1 MTAPRMPSQ
10 PSSMMPE
17 SPSSR
22 ETLPAIFAG
31 LLYILLL
38 ITLREILAPP
48 LVLPLALVALWPLR
62 ERPGIRSAM
71 GIALFLTVIWGLK
84 LYGSLLGP
92 FLLALAVAYLLSPLV
107 ARLERRRVP
116 RGLAIILVALPPVLA
131 FVVVLLL
138 AGPQVWNQAVTI
150 VNAMPRFATTLLDFL
165 AGLRSRIERLPFLT
179 SEQRTWIHALD
190 AQELATLLQQ
200 NADGLLQAVAQW
212 GLAFL
217 RQLGTIVGFL
227 GYVVITPVVA
237 FYLLRDWQPLL
248 GFLGALIPP
257 AKRTGLVAFIEEY
270 DASLG
275 KFFRGQLIEAT
286 LVGTL
291 TSIGLAILGVPSALL
306 IGVIAG
312 LCNLVPYIGMA
323 ISIVPALIV
332 ALTMPSPL
340 DGLLRVGGVFVVVQF
355 IDGSVTGPRIVGGSV
370 GLHPVVTM
378 LALAFGGAVLGF
390 AGLLLAVPLAVLFK
404 MLGGKV
410 LERYRASGL
419 YTGAAAPASR

>member
-1 MTAPRMPSQ
+1 
-10 PSSMMPE
+10 MPE
-17 SPSSR
+17 SPAAR
-22 ETLPAIFAG
+22 DALPALLAG

-38 ITLREILAPP
+38 VTLREILAPP
-48 LVLPLALVALWPLR
+48 LVLPLVLVALWPLR
-62 ERPGIRSAM
+62 DRAGVRSAM

-84 LYGSLLGP
+84 RYGGLLGP

-107 ARLERRRVP
+107 TRLERRRVP

-131 FVVVLLL
+131 FVVLLLL
-138 AGPQVWNQAVTI
+138 AGPQVWDQAVTI
-150 VNAMPRFATTLLDFL
+150 VNAMPRFAATLLDFL
-165 AGLRSRIERLPFLT
+165 AGLRSRIEGLPFLT
-179 SEQRTWIHALD
+179 AEQRTWVHALD

-200 NADGLLQAVAQW
+200 NADGLLKAVAEW

-227 GYVVITPVVA
+227 GYVVVTPVVA
-237 FYLLRDWQPLL
+237 FYLLRDWHPLL
-248 GFLGALIPP
+248 TFLEGLIPP
-257 AKRTGLVAFIEEY
+257 TQRPGLVAFIEEY
-270 DASLG
+270 DESLG

-291 TSIGLAILGVPSALL
+291 TGIGLAVLGVPSALL

-404 MLGGKV
+404 LLGTR
-410 LERYRASGL
+410 LLQRYRASGL
-419 YTGAAAPASR
+419 YAGADAR

>member
-1 MTAPRMPSQ
+1 
-10 PSSMMPE
+10 MPE
-17 SPSSR
+17 SPATR
-22 ETLPAIFAG
+22 DALPAILAG
-31 LLYILLL
+31 LLYVLLL

-48 LVLPLALVALWPLR
+48 LVLPLVWVALWPMR
-62 ERPGIRSAM
+62 ERAGIRSAM

-84 LYGSLLGP
+84 RYGGLLGP

-107 ARLERRRVP
+107 TRLERRRVP

-131 FVVVLLL
+131 FAVLLLL

-165 AGLRSRIERLPFLT
+165 AGLRSRIEGLPFLT
-179 SEQRTWIHALD
+179 TEQRTWVHALD

-200 NADGLLQAVAQW
+200 NADGLLTAVAEW

-227 GYVVITPVVA
+227 GYVVVTPVVA
-237 FYLLRDWQPLL
+237 FYLLRDWHPLL
-248 GFLGALIPP
+248 DFLEGLIPP
-257 AKRTGLVAFIEEY
+257 TQRPGLVAFIEEY
-270 DASLG
+270 DGSLG
-275 KFFRGQLIEAT
+275 RFFRGQLIEAT

-291 TSIGLAILGVPSALL
+291 TGTGLAVLGVPSALL

-404 MLGGKV
+404 LLGARL

-419 YTGAAAPASR
+419 YAGAAAPAGR

>member
-1 MTAPRMPSQ
+1 MTGPGMPSQ
-10 PSSMMPE
+10 PISTMPE
-17 SPSSR
+17 SPTSR

-38 ITLREILAPP
+38 ITLREILVPP
-48 LVLPLALVALWPLR
+48 LVLPLALIALWPLR
-62 ERPGIRSAM
+62 ERAGVRGAM

-107 ARLERRRVP
+107 ARLEQRRVP
-116 RGLAIILVALPPVLA
+116 RGLAILLVALPPVLA
-131 FVVVLLL
+131 LVAMLLL
-138 AGPQVWNQAVTI
+138 AGPQVWNQAVMI
-150 VNAMPRFATTLLDFL
+150 VNAIPRFAATLLDFL
-165 AGLRSRIERLPFLT
+165 TGLRSRIERIPFLT

-237 FYLLRDWQPLL
+237 FYLLRDWRPLL

-257 AKRTGLVAFIEEY
+257 ARRTGVVAFIEEY

-291 TSIGLAILGVPSALL
+291 TGIGLALLGVPSALL

-410 LERYRASGL
+410 LEHYRASGL
-419 YTGAAAPASR
+419 YTGAGAPASH

>member
-1 MTAPRMPSQ
+1 
-10 PSSMMPE
+10 MPE
-17 SPSSR
+17 SPAAR
-22 ETLPAIFAG
+22 DTLPAILAG

-48 LVLPLALVALWPLR
+48 LVLPLVLVALWPLR
-62 ERPGIRSAM
+62 DRAGVRNAM
-71 GIALFLTVIWGLK
+71 GIGLVLTLIWGLK
-84 LYGSLLGP
+84 RYGGLLGP

-107 ARLERRRVP
+107 TRLEQRRVP

-131 FVVVLLL
+131 FTVLLLL

-150 VNAMPRFATTLLDFL
+150 VNAMPRFAATLLDFL
-165 AGLRSRIERLPFLT
+165 AGLRSRIEGLPFLT
-179 SEQRTWIHALD
+179 AEQRTWVHTLD

-200 NADGLLQAVAQW
+200 NADGLLQAVAEW

-227 GYVVITPVVA
+227 GYVVVTPVVA
-237 FYLLRDWQPLL
+237 FYLLRDWHPLL
-248 GFLGALIPP
+248 TFLEELIPP
-257 AKRTGLVAFIEEY
+257 TQRPGLVAFIEEY
-270 DASLG
+270 DVSLG

-291 TSIGLAILGVPSALL
+291 TGIGLAVLGVPSALL

-323 ISIVPALIV
+323 ISIIPALIV
-332 ALTMPSPL
+332 ALTMPSPV

-404 MLGGKV
+404 LLGTRL

-419 YTGAAAPASR
+419 YAGAGAPVGR

>member
-1 MTAPRMPSQ
+1 
-10 PSSMMPE
+10 
-17 SPSSR
+17 
-22 ETLPAIFAG
+22 
-31 LLYILLL
+31 
-38 ITLREILAPP
+38 
-48 LVLPLALVALWPLR
+48 
-62 ERPGIRSAM
+62 
-71 GIALFLTVIWGLK
+71 
-84 LYGSLLGP
+84 
-92 FLLALAVAYLLSPLV
+92 
-107 ARLERRRVP
+107 
-116 RGLAIILVALPPVLA
+116 
-131 FVVVLLL
+131 
-138 AGPQVWNQAVTI
+138 
-150 VNAMPRFATTLLDFL
+150 
-165 AGLRSRIERLPFLT
+165 LPFLT
-179 SEQRTWIHALD
+179 EEQRTWIHTLD

-200 NADGLLQAVAQW
+200 NADSLLKAVAEW

-227 GYVVITPVVA
+227 GYVVVTPVVA
-237 FYLLRDWQPLL
+237 FYLLRDWRPLL
-248 GFLGALIPP
+248 TFLEGLIPMAQRP
-257 AKRTGLVAFIEEY
+257 GVVAFIEEY
-270 DASLG
+270 DESLG

-291 TSIGLAILGVPSALL
+291 TGIGLAVLGVPSALL

-355 IDGSVTGPRIVGGSV
+355 IDGSVTGPRSVGGSV

-404 MLGGKV
+404 LLGV
-410 LERYRASGL
+410 RLLERYRASGL
-419 YTGAAAPASR
+419 YGGAPPPPVAGSFGRGRGFP